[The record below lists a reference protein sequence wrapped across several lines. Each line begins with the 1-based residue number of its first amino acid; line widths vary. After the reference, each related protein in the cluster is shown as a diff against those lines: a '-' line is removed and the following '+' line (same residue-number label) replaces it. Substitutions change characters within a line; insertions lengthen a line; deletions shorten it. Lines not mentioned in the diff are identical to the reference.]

1 MDRIIVIKGG
11 GDIGTAVAVRL
22 HRAALQVVVA
32 EDPGSPIL
40 RRGVSFGAAI
50 DLGESVVQGVRCRP
64 AETAIE
70 TKVLLAQQMVPLWT
84 AGWSAAIDA
93 ICPQVLVDARM
104 AKQEKNVETTRG
116 HAPLVIGLGP
126 GFTAGEDVHL
136 VIETNHGPHLGRIIR
151 KGAAEPYSGVVS
163 LVQGRGKERY
173 LYAPT
178 DGTFLTT
185 KEIGTRIESD
195 EVIGRIAREEFRA
208 QFPGIVRGI
217 VKSGTLVRKGQKLVD
232 VDPRGVAS
240 ATRAFTHRAL
250 KIAEAVLLAIEE
262 WERREGGDA
271 SPCTDSTESLR

>member
-1 MDRIIVIKGG
+1 MDRIILIKGG

-22 HRAALQVVVA
+22 HRAALRVVVA

-40 RRGVSFGAAI
+40 RRGISFGAAI

-84 AGWSAAIDA
+84 AGWAAAIDA

-104 AKQEKNVETTRG
+104 AKRDKNVETTRS
-116 HAPLVIGLGP
+116 HASLVIGLGP

-151 KGAAEPYSGVVS
+151 TGGAESYTGIVR
-163 LVQGRGKERY
+163 LIQGHGRDRY

-185 KEIGTRIESD
+185 KEIGTTVESD
-195 EVIGRIAREEFRA
+195 EVIGRIGPEEFRSE
-208 QFPGIVRGI
+208 FPGIVRGI
-217 VKSGTLVRKGQKLVD
+217 LKSGTPVRKGQKLID
-232 VDPRGVAS
+232 IDPRGVES
-240 ATRAFTHRAL
+240 VTRAFTERAM

-262 WERREGGDA
+262 WEHGKEVV
-271 SPCTDSTESLR
+271 

>member
-1 MDRIIVIKGG
+1 
-11 GDIGTAVAVRL
+11 
-22 HRAALQVVVA
+22 
-32 EDPGSPIL
+32 
-40 RRGVSFGAAI
+40 
-50 DLGESVVQGVRCRP
+50 LGESVVQGVRCRP